1 MNVEML
7 ATLAALG
14 GCGGFAAGLLG
25 VGGGVV
31 MFPLLFYVPP
41 ALGLETLDAKS
52 VAAVVVSQVF
62 LSSLIGGA
70 AHWRHG
76 RVHRPLTLAGGPASA
91 VGAFFG
97 GVVSKWASEWLL
109 LLIFGVVTLGVAAM
123 MFLPAP
129 SVERE
134 LLPAGKVDVPKLPLA
149 VVSCLAGVV
158 VGLLGAG
165 NFVLV
170 PLLIYV
176 FKVPTRI
183 AIGSNLVIAMV
194 STLGGFLGKLL
205 TGQIPFLLTSA
216 VVVGAILGAV
226 AGERTHGFFPPR
238 VLRYVYAGMV
248 GIIMVRVWIS
258 LLV

>member
-1 MNVEML
+1 MSIGLL
-7 ATLAALG
+7 ATLASLG
-14 GCGGFAAGLLG
+14 SLGGFAAGLLG

-109 LLIFGVVTLGVAAM
+109 LLIFGAVTLGVAAM

-134 LLPAGKVDVPKLPLA
+134 LLPAGKVNVPTLPLA
-149 VVSCLAGVV
+149 AVACVTGVV

-165 NFVLV
+165 NFVFV

-183 AIGSNLVIAMV
+183 AIGSNLFIAML
-194 STLGGFLGKLL
+194 STLAGFLGKLV
-205 TGQIPFLLTSA
+205 TGQIPLVLTVA
-216 VVVGAILGAV
+216 VVSGACLGV
-226 AGERTHGFFPPR
+226 LIGERSHGFFPPR
-238 VLRYVYAGMV
+238 ALRCLYAAMV
-248 GIIMVRVWIS
+248 GIITVRVWIS